1 MPDKDGWVW
10 LHLLLS
16 ATTEPFLLV
25 VIADGG
31 EVGPLVRGL
40 SEDDLAEPPAVEDDA
55 TAELVV
61 VPPDCFTEWSSL
73 SWSSFFHISSRSL
86 SCFFSLCVRVKVSH

>member
-1 MPDKDGWVW
+1 MPDKGWWVW

-16 ATTEPFLLV
+16 AATEPFLLV
-25 VIADGG
+25 VIAAGG
-31 EVGPLVRGL
+31 EAGPLVRGL
-40 SEDDLAEPPAVEDDA
+40 SKDDLEEAPAIEDDA

-73 SWSSFFHISSRSL
+73 S
-86 SCFFSLCVRVKVSH
+86 